1 MIETL
6 KNELSKMFKNKMFIL
21 FIGFFIAFMCFSVY
35 VYKDLLVQGK
45 LSDFNRI
52 NFIAGAA
59 TDIIYKPV
67 IPIFTIIMAF
77 LSMEIFIGD
86 YSRGVMKHE
95 IIKSQSRKDYF
106 IGKLSY
112 CFIFLVCTSIIFYV
126 ITLVLGIIFFKGAL
140 TFIDIVKL
148 LQLYLLNI
156 IPNMSFF
163 SLILLFS
170 LYLKKGNGY
179 KFLIIFLPIALS
191 VVAKTK
197 GIGWMLPLSDS
208 YGIMNH
214 LNLELGFD
222 IKHQI
227 ICLAQIFIFSMLAIT
242 GWSKIE
248 FEN

>member
-1 MIETL
+1 MKETF

-35 VYKDLLVQGK
+35 VYKDLLLQGK

-86 YSRGVMKHE
+86 YTRGVMKHE

-106 IGKLSY
+106 IGKLIY
-112 CFIFLVCTSIIFYV
+112 CFIFLVGTSILFYL
-126 ITLVLGIIFFKGAL
+126 ITLVLGMIFFKGAL

-148 LQLYLLNI
+148 LQLYLLNV
-156 IPNMSFF
+156 IPNMAFF
-163 SLILLFS
+163 SLVLLFS
-170 LYLKKGNGY
+170 MYLKKGNGY
-179 KFLIIFLPIALS
+179 KFIIIILPIALS
-191 VVAKTK
+191 LVAKVK

-208 YGIMNH
+208 YAIMNH
-214 LNLELGFD
+214 LNLEMGFD

-227 ICLAQIFIFSMLAIT
+227 ICLVQIIIFSMIAVG
-242 GWSKIE
+242 GWSKVE
-248 FEN
+248 FDN